1 MNTDRTRDGQV
12 AVLID
17 FENVG
22 LGSVRWLF
30 DQVSYLGRLTIRRAY
45 ADWSASAGKRDQR
58 QQRDQLLELG
68 IEPIHLFHS
77 VSGKNSSDIR
87 LAIDAIELMYLSPVD
102 TFVIVSSDTDF
113 VPLVS
118 KLRAAGKTVIG
129 AGRSAAV
136 SRTLVTSCD
145 RYFYLDQHDRL
156 REGTSIPA
164 EIKTESPL
172 VRSVKVTMDD
182 QGRVTGSRLHET
194 LQRLDPSFDYRAL
207 GFSTFTRY
215 LEAQSEVNAT
225 RPRGPGDVE
234 VELAEGSAPA
244 PRRAPTSRSRTSRS
258 ASSPRP
264 APEIRE
270 DALPRPNV
278 AAVAPQPP
286 EPALAPVS
294 AQGMDPGFDP
304 QTLGPEI
311 DAAWAKRASTPGQ
324 SFSGTTAAND
334 AAKVLGAS
342 KLSDSPHRTLQRLL
356 DAVPYLKNTW
366 SRRENRIVK
375 K

>member
-1 MNTDRTRDGQV
+1 MNGDRTRDGQV

-22 LGSVRWLF
+22 LGSIRWLF
-30 DQVSYLGRLTIRRAY
+30 DQVSDIGRITIRRAY
-45 ADWSASAGKRDQR
+45 ADWSAAAGKRDQR
-58 QQRDQLLELG
+58 QQRDRLLELG

-145 RYFYLDQHDRL
+145 RYFFLDQHERSP
-156 REGTSIPA
+156 EGTTIP
-164 EIKTESPL
+164 TETKRESLL
-172 VRSVKVTMDD
+172 VRAVKVTMDD

-225 RPRGPGDVE
+225 RPRGPGDVA
-234 VELAEGSAPA
+234 VELSEGSAPV
-244 PRRAPTSRSRTSRS
+244 PRNATASRSRDARSTSTLRS
-258 ASSPRP
+258 NITVEASQLQEEAP
-264 APEIRE
+264 ASVLSRGTSDPE
-270 DALPRPNV
+270 
-278 AAVAPQPP
+278 
-286 EPALAPVS
+286 
-294 AQGMDPGFDP
+294 M
-304 QTLGPEI
+304 LGTEI
-311 DAAWAKRASTPGQ
+311 DAAWAKRASIPGQ

-342 KLSDSPHRTLQRLL
+342 KLSESSHRTLQRLL
-356 DAVPYLKNTW
+356 DAFPYLKNAW
-366 SRRENRIVK
+366 SRRENRIIK

>member
-1 MNTDRTRDGQV
+1 MTTERTRDGQV

-22 LGSVRWLF
+22 LSSVRWLF
-30 DQVSYLGRLTIRRAY
+30 DQVSDMGRITIRRAY
-45 ADWSASAGKRDQR
+45 ADWSAAAGKRDQR

-145 RYFYLDQHDRL
+145 RYFYLDQHDRQ
-156 REGTSIPA
+156 REGASAPMET
-164 EIKTESPL
+164 KRESL
-172 VRSVKVTMDD
+172 IVRAVKVTMDD

-194 LQRLDPSFDYRAL
+194 LQRIDPSFDYRAL

-215 LEAQSEVNAT
+215 LEAQSEINAT

-234 VELAEGSAPA
+234 VELAEGTAPA
-244 PRRAPTSRSRTSRS
+244 PRRAPASRSRASRS
-258 ASSPRP
+258 TPSRP
-264 APEIRE
+264 APAPSP
-270 DALPRPNV
+270 DVPQ
-278 AAVAPQPP
+278 VAPQPP
-286 EPALAPVS
+286 EPAPAPVS
-294 AQGMDPGFDP
+294 AQGGDSESESDSA
-304 QTLGPEI
+304 TVGPEI
-311 DAAWAKRASTPGQ
+311 DAAWAKRATTPGQ

-342 KLSDSPHRTLQRLL
+342 KLSESPHRTLQRLL
-356 DAVPYLKNTW
+356 DAFPYLKNAW
-366 SRRENRIVK
+366 SRRENRIIK